1 MTESEYR
8 SKPGISRSELWKLM
22 ESPEKFKYYQEHPV
36 PMTPAFIFGA
46 AAHKQMLD
54 PETWGDE
61 FAVSPIIDRRTKD
74 GKAQYA
80 DWLDQVVG
88 REIISKDEYDTI
100 TQMVSVARGI
110 PFVTKLLAGEKETPL
125 FWTDDL
131 TGEPCKARL
140 DCVTMIADKPVIVD
154 YKTTND
160 ASTDGFMRS
169 AIKYGYTFQAG
180 MYLEGFCQT
189 TYHKSI
195 LSLLGSEQCPLFVF
209 IVQEK
214 TPPYS
219 VNICQADDVFIRY
232 GYDIF
237 RQLIGMYKDCK
248 DNDNFFGY
256 MGKYNIINNL
266 SIPAYLAKEAE

>member
-1 MTESEYR
+1 
-8 SKPGISRSELWKLM
+8 
-22 ESPEKFKYYQEHPV
+22 
-36 PMTPAFIFGA
+36 MTPAFIFGA
-46 AAHKQMLD
+46 AAHKLMLD
-54 PETWGDE
+54 PETWGEE
-61 FAVSPIIDRRTKD
+61 FAVAPIIDRRTKE
-74 GKAQYA
+74 GKSQYA
-80 DWLDQVVG
+80 EWLDKVVG
-88 REIISKDEYDTI
+88 REIISAEDYDTI
-100 TQMVSVARGI
+100 QDMMSVAKGI
-110 PFVTKLLAGEKETPL
+110 PFVKKLLAGEKETPL
-125 FWTDDL
+125 FWTDEL

-140 DCVTMIADKPVIVD
+140 DCVTMIAGKPVIVD

-169 AIKYGYTFQAG
+169 AVKYGYTFQAG